1 MALDM
6 DQSQRR
12 DIDEISSDR
21 VTLAIDNES
30 VTESP
35 YGVVPTVFVGNNWFK
50 QGDNIV
56 KLNIAEQDSI
66 VFKSDALSNL
76 SQKSIVNIIVAF
88 DYTVTNVSLNY
99 PILSNFSLTCMGMTN
114 YFLVEN
120 ILTTQGHIEQSCS
133 LFNFSSKVVD
143 TAIVEQGFNIGI
155 NFTGFKS
162 NATVKLSN
170 VTIKFEFVDKL
181 NDEIVAVANRVSASL
196 DFFVEDTDLI
206 LIFLEDGQV
215 GQHTYDDTVVAL
227 IDSKIRKAMNDLDV
241 NVNLTLLDNGFAKID
256 VNLDKGDG

>member
-12 DIDEISSDR
+12 DIDEISTDR
-21 VTLAIDNES
+21 VTLAIDSES

-35 YGVVPTVFVGNNWFK
+35 YNVSLSNFVGNNWFN

-76 SQKSIVNIIVAF
+76 SQKSITNIIVAF
-88 DYTVTNVSLNY
+88 DYSVTNINMNY

-133 LFNFSSKVVD
+133 LFNFSSNVVD
-143 TAIVEQGFNIGI
+143 TAISGQGFNIGI
-155 NFTGFKS
+155 NFNGFKS

-170 VTIKFEFVDKL
+170 VIVKFEFVDKL

-196 DFFVEDTDLI
+196 DFFVEDDDLI
-206 LIFLEDGQV
+206 LNFLEDGQV

-227 IDSKIRKAMNDLDV
+227 IDSKIKKAMNNLDV
-241 NVNLTLLDNGFAKID
+241 NVDLTLLNNGFMKID